1 MEAPFRYDLDAISCV
16 NNEVKTFN
24 RKHRKHLKIYSNA
37 SVIRIDSNREFYTK
51 YGLHMNQK
59 GKEQTAK
66 MIGLEIKLR
75 LKEKGGTPIIL
86 TDKVQSVTDDG
97 GQWRNGE
104 KYTNQG
110 HQDTQGKKKDESKEE
125 ANIGNNS
132 SGGAN
137 CKTPKRPRR
146 QPVTRH
152 KDFLWETNSKSH
164 QC

>member
-1 MEAPFRYDLDAISCV
+1 MEGGGGTRDISRNETDSAVRQIKMFVQTHKNTNVIVMEAPFRYDLDAISCV

-86 TDKVQSVTDDG
+86 TDKSPISYRR
-97 GQWRNGE
+97 WRAMEEWG
-104 KYTNQG
+104 KIHKPGASGYTR
-110 HQDTQGKKKDESKEE
+110 KEE
-125 ANIGNNS
+125 GRIQR
-132 SGGAN
+132 GG
-137 CKTPKRPRR
+137 
-146 QPVTRH
+146 
-152 KDFLWETNSKSH
+152 
-164 QC
+164 